1 MTRFAILTT
10 VLVSVPALVSAQD
23 IPTGPYIGAT
33 IGYTE
38 YDDTD
43 VDFEGTEYGLVA
55 GVGAT
60 RGRLYGA
67 VELDFALS
75 DVDADFDSDVAG
87 DPSFEEES
95 KFGISFIIGTAI
107 SPDFLLY
114 GKLSAI
120 SIEYEAEFFGESDSE
135 SYNGTSLGIGT
146 EYFFAPNTSVRGE
159 VNAFEI
165 EFDDDGLDAEAE
177 GSTVKVGIFRRF

>member
-10 VLVSVPALVSAQD
+10 VLVSVPALLSAQD
-23 IPTGPYIGAT
+23 VLTGPYIGAT

-67 VELDFALS
+67 IELDFALS
-75 DVDADFDSDVAG
+75 DVDADFDNTAG
-87 DPSFEEES
+87 DPSFEEET
-95 KFGISFIIGTAI
+95 KFGISGIIGTTVA
-107 SPDFLLY
+107 PDFLVY
-114 GKLSAI
+114 GKVSAL
-120 SIEYEAEFFGESDSE
+120 SIEYEAEFFGDSDSE
-135 SYNGTSLGIGT
+135 SFNGTALGIGT
-146 EYFFAPNTSVRGE
+146 EYFFLPNTSIRGE
-159 VNAFEI
+159 YTAFEI

-177 GSTVKVGIFRRF
+177 GSSLKVGVFRRF